1 MLRLLG
7 SKKYFQVS
15 LAMESSP
22 ASGDFKF
29 HPVHGSVCMKRP
41 GRGRRGGT
49 KMQKLTGEAIVLL
62 NGDVGE
68 ES

>member
-1 MLRLLG
+1 
-7 SKKYFQVS
+7 
-15 LAMESSP
+15 MESSP